1 MSYLSKAIQLI
12 SKKFIILKPKILSTI
27 LFIPSLYLI
36 GWIMAK
42 PLLFFGLEKEIIS
55 LIGTIFTFLLFVIAL
70 PKWFEIRWGLNNSW
84 TLLGIKSMDKKENLF
99 SYFLKGLFYSTILL
113 SLILIPLICNDWGSW
128 LGKLSPEILLNT
140 LLLIIG
146 IGFAEEL
153 IFRGWLLEELKNQ
166 YGFKKA
172 LIFQALVFSFVH
184 IGFDM
189 QAWEMVSILFG
200 LFLLGILLSL
210 IRVKNNNSLWG
221 CAGLHGGL
229 VGIWFLTNNGL
240 IEIPK
245 DAPTW
250 LVGPGSINTNP
261 LGGVYGITLLILTLL
276 YISFKNNNKIL
287 NSRKH
292 LN

>member
-1 MSYLSKAIQLI
+1 MSYLSKTIQII
-12 SKKFIILKPKILSTI
+12 SKKFIISKPKILSTI
-27 LFIPSLYLI
+27 LFIPSLYLL
-36 GWIMAK
+36 GWIIAK

-84 TLLGIKSMDKKENLF
+84 TLLGIKSMDKKENRF

-166 YGFKKA
+166 YGLKK
-172 LIFQALVFSFVH
+172 H
-184 IGFDM
+184 
-189 QAWEMVSILFG
+189 
-200 LFLLGILLSL
+200 
-210 IRVKNNNSLWG
+210 
-221 CAGLHGGL
+221 
-229 VGIWFLTNNGL
+229 
-240 IEIPK
+240 
-245 DAPTW
+245 
-250 LVGPGSINTNP
+250 
-261 LGGVYGITLLILTLL
+261 
-276 YISFKNNNKIL
+276 
-287 NSRKH
+287 
-292 LN
+292 